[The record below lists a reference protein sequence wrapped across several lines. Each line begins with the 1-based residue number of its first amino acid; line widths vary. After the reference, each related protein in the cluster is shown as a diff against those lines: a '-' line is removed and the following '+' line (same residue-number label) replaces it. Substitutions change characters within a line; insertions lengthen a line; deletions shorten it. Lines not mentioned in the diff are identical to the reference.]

1 MRWKRLHLNSPV
13 DSSTCVVCHFLPDKR
28 KPIVGLWKYCEFGAN
43 SYWRTSNGD
52 KIYCRSNDHWCDVED
67 IISAVEHRII
77 EEIKSEL
84 S

>member
-1 MRWKRLHLNSPV
+1 MHWKRLYIDSPV
-13 DSSTCVVCHFLPDKR
+13 DGTICIVGHFLPNR
-28 KPIVGLWKYCEFGAN
+28 SKPSIGLWKYCEFGDN

-52 KIYCRSNDHWCDVED
+52 KIYCLSTDHWCDVED
-67 IISAVEHRII
+67 IISAVEHRIM